1 MLLLHPH
8 VRRLDVPIFLLELVR
23 GARFCAWMDEK
34 YFVETARSFPSFLTG
49 EVAQSVIF
57 CFCIAAGGMI
67 ECWKMRQKSV
77 PIIEIA
83 SFGVYNTEDLTS
95 TPKLGHWV

>member
-1 MLLLHPH
+1 VLLLHPH

-23 GARFCAWMDEK
+23 GARFCAWKDEK

-49 EVAQSVIF
+49 KVAQSVVF
-57 CFCIAAGGMI
+57 CFCIAAGGM
-67 ECWKMRQKSV
+67 
-77 PIIEIA
+77 IEIA
-83 SFGVYNTEDLTS
+83 SFGVYNTEDLTF